1 MLLGISATIKNAHRY
16 LMGILSETEI
26 SVSAEYIYL
35 KPYYLKPRLSSMIL
49 GVIKINNSVLSSCFV
64 LRLKA

>member
-26 SVSAEYIYL
+26 SVSAEYYL
-35 KPYYLKPRLSSMIL
+35 SQIPLS
-49 GVIKINNSVLSSCFV
+49 
-64 LRLKA
+64 